1 MLKEQEIFLNFMKE
15 RTVKGQEEQTEAIL
29 VDAFAKLATDEFTT
43 DEFTAVREKLLPLIA
58 PEYQTEVKEAMAH
71 FASMLK

>member
-1 MLKEQEIFLNFMKE
+1 MLKEQEMFLNFIKE
-15 RTVKGQEEQTEAIL
+15 RAVKGNEEKIEAIL

-43 DEFTAVREKLLPLIA
+43 EEFTNVREKLLPLIA